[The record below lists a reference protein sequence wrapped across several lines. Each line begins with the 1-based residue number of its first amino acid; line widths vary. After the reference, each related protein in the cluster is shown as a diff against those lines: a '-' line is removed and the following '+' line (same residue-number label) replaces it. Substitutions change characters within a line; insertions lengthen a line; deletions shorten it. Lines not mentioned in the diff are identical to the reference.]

1 MRKIDN
7 SQIQANRNKIRK
19 TKMDTVFVKA
29 VHPIVLTWATL
40 PPILE
45 SRIRIMKL
53 ICKVCKR
60 RYNHHNSKSL
70 DESYMLHSSSLD
82 SR

>member
-7 SQIQANRNKIRK
+7 SQIQANRSKMQK

-29 VHPIVLTWATL
+29 VHPVVLAWATL
-40 PPILE
+40 PPIIE

-53 ICKVCKR
+53 IFQ
-60 RYNHHNSKSL
+60 SL
-70 DESYMLHSSSLD
+70 
-82 SR
+82 

>member
-1 MRKIDN
+1 MIKIDN
-7 SQIQANRNKIRK
+7 SQIQENRNKMQK

-29 VHPIVLTWATL
+29 VHPVVLAWATL

-53 ICKVCKR
+53 ILQ
-60 RYNHHNSKSL
+60 SL
-70 DESYMLHSSSLD
+70 
-82 SR
+82 

>member
-7 SQIQANRNKIRK
+7 SQIQANRNKMQK

-29 VHPIVLTWATL
+29 VHPVVLAWATL

-53 ICKVCKR
+53 ILQ
-60 RYNHHNSKSL
+60 SL
-70 DESYMLHSSSLD
+70 
-82 SR
+82 

>member
-7 SQIQANRNKIRK
+7 PQIQANRNKMLK

-29 VHPIVLTWATL
+29 VHPVVLAWATL
-40 PPILE
+40 SPILE

-53 ICKVCKR
+53 ILQ
-60 RYNHHNSKSL
+60 SL
-70 DESYMLHSSSLD
+70 
-82 SR
+82 